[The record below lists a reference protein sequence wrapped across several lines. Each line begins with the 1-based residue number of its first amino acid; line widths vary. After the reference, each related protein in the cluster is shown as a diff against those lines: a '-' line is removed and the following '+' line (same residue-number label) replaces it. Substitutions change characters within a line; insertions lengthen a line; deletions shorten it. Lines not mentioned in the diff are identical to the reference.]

1 MSKLAC
7 SPECPAI
14 EVAIDHDAK
23 TDATSNG
30 HHQEMIIELT
40 LTDEFLINRQA
51 IDIIIKKDTDPQA
64 VFQRSAD
71 LNILPVHYPRVNAST
86 ALRVDQAA
94 HAKTH
99 ADNLFPG
106 NAALTKQFLDA
117 LFYEV

>member
-30 HHQEMIIELT
+30 HHQEMMIGLT
-40 LTDEFLINRQA
+40 LTEEFLINRQA
-51 IDIIIKKDTDPQA
+51 INVIIKIDGEAQA
-64 VFQRSAD
+64 IFQGRAD
-71 LNILPVHYPRVNAST
+71 LHVSPVHYPRVDAAT
-86 ALRVDQAA
+86 ALRVDHAA

-99 ADNLFPG
+99 ADNLLPG
-106 NAALTKQFLDA
+106 NAALSKQFLDA
-117 LFYEV
+117 LRYQV